1 MTKQKIF
8 ISSVQGEFQN
18 ERRQIADYIRHDA
31 LLSFYF
37 EPFLFEEL
45 PAQDRSAQAA
55 YLEQAAKS
63 EIYLLLLGEQYG
75 YQDADGVSPTEREYD
90 TATASHAYRIAF
102 IKSVANREDKEDAF
116 KRKIDH
122 DVIRN
127 VFSSYEELQ
136 SGVYASLIEYM
147 LSHQLLRQGPF
158 DASIMPNAHLED
170 LDKEKIRWFVGV
182 AREVRQFPLT
192 YSDENIPQIL
202 RSLHLMTEDGKIKN
216 ATLLLFAKDVQKWF
230 TTATVK
236 CGHFYGTKVE
246 KPMAS
251 LQIYGGTV
259 FDQVDMAVTFVMSR
273 IDQRVGERIHS
284 AQVDVIPELPAQ
296 AVREAIVNAV
306 VHRDYTSTGSVQV
319 MLFKD
324 RLEVWNPGRLP
335 QGMTIDKLSSVHA
348 SRPVN
353 PVLANPVYL
362 TGYIEQ
368 MGTGTTDIIER
379 CEKAGLRTPEFYQDE
394 DFRTIL
400 WRPETIVE
408 KDAVRFSVTG
418 ESSGQTERTQKGA
431 EKPIIEPIAESI
443 VESIVENLSAMR
455 AKIVW
460 ILWKNPNAT
469 AQSVSKEVGI
479 APRNVQEH
487 FRKLQTMGIIRRN
500 GGDFGGHWEIITDR

>member
-1 MTKQKIF
+1 MAKQKIF
-8 ISSVQGEFQN
+8 ISSVQSEFQN

-45 PAQDRSAQAA
+45 PAQDRSAQSA

-63 EIYLLLLGEQYG
+63 EIFLLLLGEQYG
-75 YQDADGVSPTEREYD
+75 YRDAKGISPTEREYD
-90 TATASHAYRIAF
+90 TATANHAYRIAF
-102 IKSVANREDKEDAF
+102 IKSVTSREYKEDAF
-116 KRKIDH
+116 KRKIDQ

-136 SGVYASLIEYM
+136 SGVYASLVEYM
-147 LSHQLLRQGPF
+147 LSHQILRQGPF
-158 DASIMPNAHLED
+158 DASIMPNARLED

-192 YSDENIPQIL
+192 YSEENILQIL
-202 RSLHLMTEDGKIKN
+202 QSLHLMTEDGKIKN
-216 ATLLLFAKDVQKWF
+216 AALLLFAKDVQKWF

-284 AQVDVIPELPAQ
+284 ARVDVTPELPAQ

-335 QGMTIDKLSSVHA
+335 QGMTIDKLSGVHA

-400 WRPETIVE
+400 WRPETADATGTVTGKVTGTVAGTVADSVDETIVRLVL
-408 KDAVRFSVTG
+408 AVRGNTKSVKEIMDEMGLRG
-418 ESSGQTERTQKGA
+418 EDNFRTRYLRPAQKQEFLTMLYPDSPHA
-431 EKPIIEPIAESI
+431 SNQAYY
-443 VESIVENLSAMR
+443 L
-455 AKIVW
+455 
-460 ILWKNPNAT
+460 T
-469 AQSVSKEVGI
+469 SKGLELLK
-479 APRNVQEH
+479 
-487 FRKLQTMGIIRRN
+487 KLKK
-500 GGDFGGHWEIITDR
+500 